1 MECGGRHL
9 AVAPQA
15 SATGCSLG
23 SSTLAW
29 QAVGLC
35 FSALRQSTQAAEPKQ
50 PVTAAMGA
58 AAGVDGD
65 AADMV
70 SVYLRQKAAE
80 KAGGAHVPELE
91 EGPGSEKRQV

>member
-1 MECGGRHL
+1 MRL
-9 AVAPQA
+9 RLPQ
-15 SATGCSLG
+15 
-23 SSTLAW
+23 
-29 QAVGLC
+29 
-35 FSALRQSTQAAEPKQ
+35 QAAVWARALLLGRQLDCASLPPANPSQGAEPEQ
-50 PVTAAMGA
+50 PVTGAMGA
-58 AAGVDGD
+58 AAGVHGD